1 MGYLRDHFDDA
12 PVLQGLRAIS
22 YNIASGDFPSAGLTL
37 GLLLSQR
44 LVKHPSAEKDH
55 AEPETGDEAWV
66 SGSPLKRNRI
76 KGQHTS
82 SGLRGPIIPVNQSAS
97 HIMPIAVSPP
107 S

>member
-55 AEPETGDEAWV
+55 AEPETGDEAWF
-66 SGSPLKRNRI
+66 GSLPKKKNKIKANR
-76 KGQHTS
+76 
-82 SGLRGPIIPVNQSAS
+82 PV
-97 HIMPIAVSPP
+97 VDFGDL
-107 S
+107 